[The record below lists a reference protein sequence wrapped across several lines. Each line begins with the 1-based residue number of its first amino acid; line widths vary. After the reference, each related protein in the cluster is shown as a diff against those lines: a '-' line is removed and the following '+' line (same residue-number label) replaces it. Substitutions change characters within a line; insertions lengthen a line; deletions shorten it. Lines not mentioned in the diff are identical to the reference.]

1 MRSLWKTFEAGAI
14 RDGVVASVVAV
25 DLPRGSNAL
34 LKQLGEILGVESLH
48 VHGPLVYLSLH
59 TARYRTESDCRFTFR
74 HWKMTLHINSQLSMV
89 ASPHSPSPYRTREVK
104 RMLLVFS
111 ITLPLIANIGT

>member
-14 RDGVVASVVAV
+14 REGVVASVVAV

-48 VHGPLVYLSLH
+48 THGPPAYLSSH
-59 TARYRTESDCRFTFR
+59 TGRTDTDSDCRFY
-74 HWKMTLHINSQLSMV
+74 L
-89 ASPHSPSPYRTREVK
+89 
-104 RMLLVFS
+104 
-111 ITLPLIANIGT
+111 